1 MKKLFIAALIVVVT
15 GTSAFAVDK
24 NIANYKVKSSFEA
37 QFSSAENVNWTAKE
51 NYIKA
56 SFTLQ
61 GQQVEAFYSPTD
73 GELIGVTRKVEF
85 NKLPLNA
92 IQKIKKDYAGY
103 KITDSIEFEGDTD
116 RAYYVSLEEGDK
128 KKILLVS
135 LYGTVSVYKEAR
147 K

>member
-15 GTSAFAVDK
+15 GTSAFAIDK
-24 NIANYKVKSSFEA
+24 STANFKVKNSFDA

-56 SFTLQ
+56 SFTL
-61 GQQVEAFYSPTD
+61 GGEEVEAFYDPAD
-73 GELIGVTRKVEF
+73 GELIGISRKLEF

-92 IQKIKKDYAGY
+92 VQKIKKDYAAY
-103 KITDSIEFEGDTD
+103 KVTDSIEFEGDNGK
-116 RAYYVSLEEGDK
+116 AYYVSLEEGAR

-135 LYGTVSVYKEAR
+135 LYGNVSVYKEVR

>member
-24 NIANYKVKSSFEA
+24 NIANFKVQSSFEA
-37 QFSSAENVNWTAKE
+37 KFYNAENVNWTVKE

-61 GQQVEAFYSPTD
+61 GEQVEAFYNPTD
-73 GELIGVTRKVEF
+73 GELIGVSRKVEF
-85 NKLPLNA
+85 NKLPLSA
-92 IQKIKKDYAGY
+92 VQKIKKDYAAY
-103 KITDSIEFEGDTD
+103 KVTDSIEFDGDNGK
-116 RAYYVSLEEGDK
+116 AYYVSLEDGAR

-135 LYGTVSVYKEAR
+135 LYGNVSVYKEVR